1 MLRLRIIN
9 KEKMLVVSQSFI
21 HNSERDFLLLS
32 ATSFLTG
39 IVCLVKAFE
48 TDVFHFGRLIPFKI
62 AIKSAFA
69 LFAGF

>member
-1 MLRLRIIN
+1 
-9 KEKMLVVSQSFI
+9 MLVVSQSFI

-48 TDVFHFGRLIPFKI
+48 TDVFHFCRLKI
-62 AIKSAFA
+62 AIKSAFV